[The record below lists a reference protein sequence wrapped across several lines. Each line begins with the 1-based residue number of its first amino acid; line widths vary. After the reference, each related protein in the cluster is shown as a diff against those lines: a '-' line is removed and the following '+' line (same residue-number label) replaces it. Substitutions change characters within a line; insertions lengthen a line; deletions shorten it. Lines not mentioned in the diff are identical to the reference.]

1 MSARHFDR
9 YEEMLGEIY
18 CLTFVR
24 DIDETE
30 ALLRM
35 GGLKD
40 TMRPRTTADAR
51 EETRSYDA
59 GYPTIAQA
67 LSLGEWTVIIEP
79 DGFHGSDVR
88 LLNAMSRGTEAVS
101 VLRHDYAEDHF
112 AFSEEGKLRTAFTGG
127 TAAYRWGTELDRFL
141 PQMRAAGVDL
151 KADDD
156 RDPLMHPHVAALRLV
171 GQIIGTLPDL
181 PDGPLPSAHIEPWFT
196 AAEPPAVYRPTQ
208 EEFAD
213 ALDAAPTSLRRPIIV
228 REVRRLAELLDVAHF
243 PDVAEA
249 LSAAERGEKVDV
261 PADSDLGHRVRG
273 WLTDARRAGG
283 SLNDPA
289 AQHRMTEDERN
300 RLMRLWALAGALR
313 GALWWD
319 SRGAAYEALRP
330 ITGDLPWTDG
340 ASRRATIRRELRD
353 R

>member
-51 EETRSYDA
+51 EEMRSYDA
-59 GYPTIAQA
+59 GYPAIALA

-79 DGFHGSDVR
+79 DGFHGSDGE
-88 LLNAMSRGTEAVS
+88 LLKAVSRGTEALS

-112 AFSEEGKLRTAFTGG
+112 SFSEDGTVRTSFTGG
-127 TAAYRWGTELDRFL
+127 SAAFRWGTELDRFL

-151 KADDD
+151 DADDD

-181 PDGPLPSAHIEPWFT
+181 PDGPIPSAHIEPWFT
-196 AAEPPAVYRPTQ
+196 AAEPPAVYRPRQ
-208 EEFAD
+208 EGLAD
-213 ALDAAPTSLRRPIIV
+213 ALDAAPAALRRPIIV
-228 REVRRLAELLDVAHF
+228 REVRRLAELLDVAHL

-249 LSAAERGEKVDV
+249 LSAAELGRKVDV
-261 PADSDLGHRVRG
+261 PADSDLGCRIRG
-273 WLTDARRAGG
+273 WLVDARRARD
-283 SLNDPA
+283 SRNDPA
-289 AQHRMTEDERN
+289 EQHRMTEDDRS
-300 RLMRLWALAGALR
+300 RAMRLWGLTVALR

-330 ITGDLPWTDG
+330 ITTDLPWADG
-340 ASRRATIRRELRD
+340 ASRCATILRELRD